1 MPTFKPD
8 ALGGGA
14 KVAASRAEALANTE
28 ALQCHGGIGFT
39 WEHDLHIWL
48 KRGLALQP
56 AFGTPAEHRAMLA
69 REEEARDA

>member
-1 MPTFKPD
+1 
-8 ALGGGA
+8 
-14 KVAASRAEALANTE
+14 
-28 ALQCHGGIGFT
+28 LQCHGGIGFT

-69 REEEARDA
+69 REEGTANA